1 MVLNTLLLRRLR
13 RSLMHTKLRVFTV
26 VLLIT
31 LSVYAGVVFSE
42 HSRNAKL
49 VYDDFYSET
58 NLADLIVETYDIESK
73 ENLISSCLSI
83 EVINCESSL
92 ILNGQSNYT
101 FKDGSSKWMK
111 SKFYG
116 MENNVEVNGIWK
128 TEGSITPKGGE
139 VVIDSH
145 FAENSTVGMSIGD
158 SIDFAIGEGEIHTLE
173 IVGFANSPLELL
185 YAEPGSLFPQESTYV
200 VAYLDV
206 EYLAE
211 ISGNDID
218 ARNTLNIDL
227 EGTPQFDFSDT
238 DVNEGE
244 ELDLVRQQLSKSL
257 NESDTP
263 GIIYHRGDLTSPE
276 LLRLD
281 QSGLEKATPFI
292 LGVLLFISGLV
303 IAISLDRLIRTQS
316 REIAVMRTVGASNR
330 DVMLGYLLVPL
341 FLGVPGVIAGIL
353 LGISPIGSEAFTK
366 FYFGFL
372 GIPVVVTRHHP
383 DLLLSL
389 GLSALAI
396 VCLFGIRPAWKAA
409 KIQPLDILGQGDART
424 PNRFISKI
432 TSNLPPGIG
441 LGLRSTF
448 RKPTRLLVTLV
459 ALSLAMVI
467 LGGTMMFVTG
477 FTEAFNE
484 SLDEQENW
492 EYQISMPAS
501 NIDNVTAWANES
513 TSSFELTLT
522 SSATIAGTNKE
533 LILKGADVISDEED
547 ALHRLNLL
555 DGKLPK
561 EGQFPPEIILDEGSS
576 ELEDYSVGDTI
587 TIDYQGTKYDLKIT
601 GIAREM
607 SRSIYFHRADL
618 VSIVGEDAN
627 GALLVL
633 LPDADIEEIR
643 TSTSSIVEKEIMVES
658 FKQKI
663 NQQTELMQSVY
674 AIGGLLAIA
683 ILFNTLLINLSERDS
698 ELATLRV
705 LGASR
710 SRLAVILTVEHTFI
724 GLLGGAAGALA
735 SIGYYSAMADLSST
749 WAFHFPVIIDYFV
762 IFKIIGFVL
771 IAALLTTPVGIW
783 RIGRMDLLE
792 VVARHER

>member
-238 DVNEGE
+238 DANEGE

-303 IAISLDRLIRTQS
+303 IAISLDRLIKTQS

-330 DVMLGYLLVPL
+330 DVMLG
-341 FLGVPGVIAGIL
+341 
-353 LGISPIGSEAFTK
+353 
-366 FYFGFL
+366 
-372 GIPVVVTRHHP
+372 
-383 DLLLSL
+383 
-389 GLSALAI
+389 
-396 VCLFGIRPAWKAA
+396 
-409 KIQPLDILGQGDART
+409 
-424 PNRFISKI
+424 
-432 TSNLPPGIG
+432 
-441 LGLRSTF
+441 
-448 RKPTRLLVTLV
+448 
-459 ALSLAMVI
+459 
-467 LGGTMMFVTG
+467 
-477 FTEAFNE
+477 
-484 SLDEQENW
+484 
-492 EYQISMPAS
+492 
-501 NIDNVTAWANES
+501 
-513 TSSFELTLT
+513 
-522 SSATIAGTNKE
+522 
-533 LILKGADVISDEED
+533 
-547 ALHRLNLL
+547 
-555 DGKLPK
+555 
-561 EGQFPPEIILDEGSS
+561 
-576 ELEDYSVGDTI
+576 
-587 TIDYQGTKYDLKIT
+587 
-601 GIAREM
+601 
-607 SRSIYFHRADL
+607 
-618 VSIVGEDAN
+618 
-627 GALLVL
+627 
-633 LPDADIEEIR
+633 
-643 TSTSSIVEKEIMVES
+643 
-658 FKQKI
+658 
-663 NQQTELMQSVY
+663 
-674 AIGGLLAIA
+674 
-683 ILFNTLLINLSERDS
+683 
-698 ELATLRV
+698 
-705 LGASR
+705 
-710 SRLAVILTVEHTFI
+710 
-724 GLLGGAAGALA
+724 
-735 SIGYYSAMADLSST
+735 
-749 WAFHFPVIIDYFV
+749 
-762 IFKIIGFVL
+762 
-771 IAALLTTPVGIW
+771 
-783 RIGRMDLLE
+783 
-792 VVARHER
+792 

>member
-1 MVLNTLLLRRLR
+1 MNTLLLRRLR
-13 RSLMHTKLRVFTV
+13 RSLMRTKLRVFTV

-58 NLADLIVETYDIESK
+58 NLADLIVETYDIETK
-73 ENLISSCLSI
+73 GNLTSACLSI
-83 EVINCESSL
+83 ETVNCESSL
-92 ILNGQSNYT
+92 VLNGQSNYT
-101 FKDGSSKWMK
+101 FEDGSSKWVN

-116 MENNVEVNGIWK
+116 MEDGVVNGIWK
-128 TEGSITPKGGE
+128 IEGSITPKEGE

-145 FAENSTVGMSIGD
+145 FAKNSTVGMSIGD
-158 SIDFAIGEGEIHTLE
+158 SIDFSIGEGEIHTLE
-173 IVGFANSPLELL
+173 VVGFANNPLELL
-185 YAEPGSLFPQESTYV
+185 YAEPGSLFPQDSSYV

-206 EYLAE
+206 EYLAV
-211 ISGNDID
+211 ISGNDLD

-227 EGTPQFDFSDT
+227 EGTPEFDFSDT
-238 DVNEGE
+238 DENEGL
-244 ELDLVRQQLSKSL
+244 ELDILRQHLSKSL
-257 NESDTP
+257 NESETP
-263 GIIYHRGDLTSPE
+263 GIVYDRGDLTSPE

-281 QSGLEKATPFI
+281 QNGLEKATPFI

-316 REIAVMRTVGASNR
+316 REIAVMKTVGASNK

-366 FYFGFL
+366 FYCGVL
-372 GIPVVVTRHHP
+372 GIPVVITRHHP
-383 DLLLSL
+383 DLLLKL

-396 VCLFGIRPAWKAA
+396 ICLFGIRPAWKAA
-409 KIQPLDILGQGDART
+409 KIQPLDVLGQGDART

-467 LGGTMMFVTG
+467 LGGTMMFVAG

-484 SLDEQENW
+484 SIDEQENW
-492 EYQISMPAS
+492 EYQISMPS
-501 NIDNVTAWANES
+501 SSLENVTNWADES

-533 LILKGADVISDEED
+533 LILKGADVISDED
-547 ALHRLNLL
+547 NALHRLNLL
-555 DGKLPK
+555 EGKLPK
-561 EGQFPPEIILDEGSS
+561 SEQTPREIILDEGSA
-576 ELEDYSVGDTI
+576 ELEGYSVGDAI
-587 TIDYQGTKYDLKIT
+587 IIDYKGTKYELKIT
-601 GIAREM
+601 GIAREI
-607 SRSIYFHRADL
+607 SRSVYFHRADL
-618 VSIVGEDAN
+618 VSIVGEEAN

-633 LPDADIEEIR
+633 LPGGDLEDIR
-643 TSTSSIVEKEIMVES
+643 PSTSSIVEKTIMVKS
-658 FKQKI
+658 FKDSMR
-663 NQQTELMQSVY
+663 QQTEVMQSVY

-724 GLLGGAAGALA
+724 GLLGGIAGALA
-735 SIGYYSAMADLSST
+735 SIGYYSAMARLSST
-749 WAFHFPVIIDYFV
+749 WAFHFPVIIDYYV

-783 RIGRMDLLE
+783 RIGRMNLLE